1 MVLRPAVLLS
11 DQNLQRAL
19 ELKQQH
25 EEEMTVGSYVTLI
38 NLCCRH
44 DNVEEALNLKREMLV
59 EQDTHTTTLDKHTN
73 IRQHCGQAIKV

>member
-1 MVLRPAVLLS
+1 MFECLTKTLSVLFFFALSVCLVLRPAVLLS

-44 DNVEEALNLKREMLV
+44 DNVEEALNLKREM
-59 EQDTHTTTLDKHTN
+59 
-73 IRQHCGQAIKV
+73 